1 MSFNRQMWIEL
12 HLLQA
17 ADSGRLR
24 SQREAAAEL
33 NLALGLI
40 NAYIK
45 RCVRKGWMKVTHV
58 PARRYAYFLTPTG
71 FAEKARLSAEFL
83 RSSLDVFR
91 HARDEYALLFRQ
103 AAALGCRRIALVG
116 LSDLTEVAT
125 LCALEAGVELAG
137 VVEPEAGRERHLGL
151 PVFARLADAPAGTD
165 GLILTAMG
173 GVEALPEGIQTEL
186 RGKLLLTPDL
196 VSRRLLA
203 GSAALRDPSTAGAA
217 ELPSDS
223 MPRPAISRRREHR
236 NPKQG
241 PSGDRDLEVQQA

>member
-12 HLLQA
+12 HLLEA
-17 ADSGRLR
+17 ADAGRLR

-91 HARDEYALLFRQ
+91 HAREEYGLLFRE

-125 LCALEAGVELAG
+125 LCALEAGMEIAG
-137 VVEPEAGRERHLGL
+137 IVEPEAGRERYLGV
-151 PVFARLADAPAGTD
+151 PVFARLADAPADTD

-173 GVEALPEGIQTEL
+173 GVETLPEAIQAEL
-186 RGKLLLTPDL
+186 RGKRLLTPDL
-196 VSRRLLA
+196 LSQRLLA
-203 GSAALRDPSTAGAA
+203 AGAVGRIASGSDAADALSAEPTRSAA
-217 ELPSDS
+217 
-223 MPRPAISRRREHR
+223 SRRRERR
-236 NPKQG
+236 NARPG
-241 PSGDRDLEVQQA
+241 PAGDRDLEVQQA